1 MFTGLI
7 LELGEV
13 VSLEKRTD
21 GAKLS
26 VKASD
31 IIKDAAIG
39 DSISVNGVCL
49 TVTEMRSSTSE
60 LFFDVSY
67 ETLKSTNLGGIKRG
81 DKVNLEPSL
90 RPNSKMGGHFV
101 TGHIDGIGRIIRKTS
116 IGNAI
121 KIDIEA
127 PENIIRYLVEK
138 GSVAVDGV
146 SLTVVNVFRDAFNV
160 VVIPHTAKMTTI
172 GLKDIGETVNIE
184 PDILAKYVERFLQ
197 KEKDLSIIST
207 LKKSGFI

>member
-13 VSLEKRTD
+13 VFLEKRTD
-21 GAKLS
+21 GARLS

-67 ETLKSTNLGGIKRG
+67 ETLKSTNLGSIKRG

-101 TGHIDGIGRIIRKTS
+101 TGHIDGIGRIIRKTR

-146 SLTVVNVFRDAFNV
+146 SLTVVNVFRDTFNV

-172 GLKDIGETVNIE
+172 GFKDIGETVNIE
-184 PDILAKYVERFLQ
+184 SDILAKYVERFLQ